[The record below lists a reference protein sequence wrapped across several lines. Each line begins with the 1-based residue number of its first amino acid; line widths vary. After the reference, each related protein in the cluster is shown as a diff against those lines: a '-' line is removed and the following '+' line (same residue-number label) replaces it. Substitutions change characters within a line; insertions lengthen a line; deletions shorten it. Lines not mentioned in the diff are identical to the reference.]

1 MLRSAN
7 SNCITITCKKLITRC
22 IMYKV
27 EINGVY
33 EYFMY
38 QSIYGLYETVI
49 CTYKSKLEVYLRE
62 VYWYLTWIRKLEG
75 VLREERWK
83 HA

>member
-1 MLRSAN
+1 MYYFVYNRHCLPYSLFLSMLRSAN

-38 QSIYGLYETVI
+38 QSIYGLYENVV
-49 CTYKSKLEVYLRE
+49 CTYESKLEVYLRE
-62 VYWYLTWIRKLEG
+62 VYL
-75 VLREERWK
+75 
-83 HA
+83 